1 MAKKADINQSELF
14 HPKESEAFRARQAR
28 RRRALVIPRLLT
40 EEAEKVIY
48 RGPAQERAFEILT
61 HWADLETQGHLKK
74 KETSL
79 DAEFLTQVFGEALG
93 YRPATVSPDQYEL
106 QREFYV
112 PGVGP
117 ADGALGNFS
126 PGNTDQPLVVIEL
139 KGWDVNLD
147 RDRATRGLTPVEQC
161 WGYLDNVAGCQWGI
175 VSNFVTI
182 RLYHRDKTR
191 QAYEEFTLQD
201 LRNLRRFRE
210 FYYLM
215 EVGGLVRPKN
225 QQPLRARW
233 LIERSENRQREVG
246 DSLYEKY
253 SEQRHRLIQHL
264 IEGGQRSRD
273 QSISIAQKI
282 LDRIIFV
289 AFCEDRGLLPEKC
302 IEQTHESI
310 PPITKV
316 TNPRWRNFLQLFQGV
331 DGEYNGGLFAYD
343 EAVDNLQLDD
353 SWTHFFKDIGNY
365 DFRTE
370 VNVDVLGHLFERSI
384 NELEKLRTTGLFGI
398 DGIKSGTTRAVSV
411 MPKSAERKRFGT
423 YYTPAEF
430 TKFIVKQTLGRMI
443 DERFEALRIKH
454 GLEPAQLQPG
464 QFAPQAAGYWR
475 ECLDTLRAIKV
486 CDPACGSGAFLIQA
500 YAEFDDRYQPVVE
513 QVILYEG
520 HTADPLEDAIPD
532 MILHENLFGADLSR
546 EAVEITQLAL
556 WVRSARRGKTLAD
569 LSSNIVWGNSLVSDP
584 AVIQQSHQT
593 SDKSKHPKAMLW
605 DVIFPAV
612 FDRPERGFDCVI
624 GNPPWERMKLQ
635 EREFFSFSAPEIAGA
650 VSAAQRRSLIA
661 ALETQNPDLYATYV
675 RAQNA
680 ADAALNHVRTCGRFP
695 LTGKGDINT
704 YAIFAELARSLVAPH
719 GCVGVLVP
727 SGIATDTTTKEFFSE
742 LMESQ
747 ALKSLFDFEN
757 KAPIFADV
765 HRSYKFCI
773 LLLGGSA
780 VKTASADFTF
790 FGHSMDDLDEKDRH
804 ISLSSADLKLL
815 NPNTRTC
822 PIFRSRRDATLT
834 KAIYRRV
841 PILID
846 ENRKKGGNPWGIKF
860 TTMFHQTNDAELFHA
875 PEQLKEQSFKLHG
888 NRWTKGKRTFLPLYE
903 AKMFRPYDHR
913 YGSVF
918 IDSKNWVNQGQTVET
933 TLVQHQ
939 NPEFVVQ
946 PRWWVA
952 EENVL
957 AAIQNVATPA
967 FLAFRDIT
975 RTTDT
980 RTTLASFIPFCG
992 AINTAPIMLFDQ
1004 SISARQQCCLLA
1016 NMNSFALDYV
1026 ARQKIGGIHL
1036 NYFILN
1042 QLPFFTPDR
1051 YSDKCPWDKRQSL
1064 ERWISERALK
1074 LTCTAEDMQPLAE
1087 AAGFDP
1093 PVHSWKPEERARLLA
1108 ELDAAYFLLY
1118 GLKRDDV
1125 EYILSTFART
1135 RQPDESTGHLVQT
1148 DTAILESY
1156 DRLSERINSTRPSE
1170 D

>member
-1 MAKKADINQSELF
+1 MSKKAAANQSTLF
-14 HPKESEAFRARQAR
+14 HVKESEAFRARMAR

-40 EEAEKVIY
+40 EEAEKAIY
-48 RGPAQERAFEILT
+48 RGPAQERAFQILT

-93 YRPATVSPDQYEL
+93 YRTATASPEQYEL
-106 QREFYV
+106 QREFHV

-191 QAYEEFTLQD
+191 QAYEEFTLQSLKND
-201 LRNLRRFRE
+201 LRRFRE

-215 EVGGLVRPKN
+215 EVGGLVRPTN
-225 QQPLRARW
+225 QQPIRARW

-253 SEQRHRLIQHL
+253 SDQRHRLISHL
-264 IEGGQRSRD
+264 IQVEKRTRD
-273 QSISIAQKI
+273 QAISIAQKI

-289 AFCEDRGLLPEKC
+289 AFCEDRDLLPEKC
-302 IEQTHESI
+302 IQNTHEKI

-331 DGEYNGGLFAYD
+331 DGEYNGGLFAFD
-343 EAVDNLQLDD
+343 EMVDELQLDD
-353 SWTHFFKDIGNY
+353 SWTNFFRDIGTY

-384 NELEKLRTTGLFGI
+384 NALEKLRTTGLFGI
-398 DGIKSGTTRAVSV
+398 DGAKPFVGSTVSV

-430 TKFIVKQTLGRMI
+430 TKFIVKQTLGKMI
-443 DERFEALRIKH
+443 DERFEALQEEY

-464 QFAPQAAGYWR
+464 VSSPQSTAYWR

-500 YAEFDDRYQPVVE
+500 YAEFDDRYQPVID
-513 QVILYEG
+513 QIILHEG

-532 MILHENLFGADLSR
+532 MILNENLFGVDLSR

-569 LSSNIVWGNSLVSDP
+569 LSHNIVHGNSLVTDP
-584 AVIQQSHQT
+584 NV
-593 SDKSKHPKAMLW
+593 HPRAMTW
-605 DVIFPAV
+605 ETTFPGIFN
-612 FDRPERGFDCVI
+612 RPERGFDCVI

-650 VSAAQRRSLIA
+650 VSAAQRRKLITG
-661 ALETQNPDLYATYV
+661 LEAQNPELYASYV
-675 RAQNA
+675 QAQSET
-680 ADAALNHVRTCGRFP
+680 DAALNHVRTCGRFP

-704 YAIFAELARSLVAPH
+704 YTVFAELARTLVAPH

-727 SGIATDTTTKEFFSE
+727 SGIATDATTKEFFSE
-742 LMESQ
+742 LMQSQ
-747 ALKSLFDFEN
+747 SLISLFDFEN
-757 KAPIFADV
+757 RRKIFADV
-765 HRSYKFCI
+765 DGRFKFCT
-773 LLLGGSA
+773 L
-780 VKTASADFTF
+780 F
-790 FGHSMDDLDEKDRH
+790 FGGAEQKHEDVDFAFFLHAMDDLEEQDRR
-804 ISLSSADLKLL
+804 IALSAADLKLL

-822 PIFRSRRDATLT
+822 PIFRSRRDAALT

-841 PILID
+841 TILID
-846 ENRKKGGNPWGIKF
+846 ENRKQGGNPWGIKF
-860 TTMFHQTNDAELFHA
+860 TRMFDQTNDAELFHS
-875 PEQLKEQSFKLHG
+875 PEQLKEQGFKLHG
-888 NRWTKGKRTFLPLYE
+888 NRWTKSKRTMLPLYE
-903 AKMFRPYDHR
+903 AKMIQIYDHR
-913 YGSVF
+913 AASV
-918 IDSKNWVNQGQTVET
+918 IIEAGNWVRQGQTEPT
-933 TLVQHQ
+933 TLVAHQ

-946 PRWWVA
+946 PRWWV
-952 EENVL
+952 ENDAVTAVL
-957 AAIQNVATPA
+957 GDRVRPAYLCYKDVTSATNQRTMIAALIPHVALVNSAPLVTVGD
-967 FLAFRDIT
+967 DISP
-975 RTTDT
+975 R
-980 RTTLASFIPFCG
+980 L
-992 AINTAPIMLFDQ
+992 
-1004 SISARQQCCLLA
+1004 QCCLLA
-1016 NMNSFALDYV
+1016 NLNSFALDFV
-1026 ARQKIGGIHL
+1026 ARQKVGGVHL
-1036 NYFILN
+1036 NYFIVN
-1042 QLPFFTPDR
+1042 QLPVFAPER
-1051 YSDKCPWDKRQSL
+1051 YSDKCPWDKRQTL
-1064 ERWISERALK
+1064 ERWVSERVLK
-1074 LTCTAEDMQPLAE
+1074 LSCTAEDMQPLAE
-1087 AAGFDP
+1087 AAEFDP
-1093 PVHSWKPEERARLLA
+1093 PVHPWKPEVRARLLA

-1125 EYILSTFART
+1125 EYILGTFT
-1135 RQPDESTGHLVQT
+1135 GTSQPDESTGQLVRT
-1148 DTAILESY
+1148 DAAILETY
-1156 DRLSERINSTRPSE
+1156 DRLSERMNSTRVSE